1 MANNIDVLVVEPQKE
16 PYMKTIPDTLESLQ
30 KEVGGYIQ
38 AVYPWDDPVGII
50 CDEEAKLKGSPLNR
64 ALRDEDGEIADIIA
78 GTFMVVG
85 LGEENFTSLN
95 DTEAKKFASVFKTP
109 ETFIRIND
117 RIFAV
122 PMKPSLK
129 DRLNAA
135 KATANEQNKDNA
147 VKSRGKDKEE
157 TL

>member
-85 LGEENFTSLN
+85 LGEENFASLN

>member
-1 MANNIDVLVVEPQKE
+1 
-16 PYMKTIPDTLESLQ
+16 MKTIPDTLESLQ

-85 LGEENFTSLN
+85 LGEENFASLN

-122 PMKPSLK
+122 PIKPSLK

-135 KATANEQNKDNA
+135 KATANEQNKDTA
-147 VKSRGKDKEE
+147 VKNRGKDKEE
-157 TL
+157 SL

>member
-117 RIFAV
+117 KIFAV

-135 KATANEQNKDNA
+135 KATANEQNKDTA
-147 VKSRGKDKEE
+147 VKNREKDREE
-157 TL
+157 SL

>member
-85 LGEENFTSLN
+85 LGKENFASLN

>member
-38 AVYPWDDPVGII
+38 AVYPWEDPVGII

>member
-85 LGEENFTSLN
+85 LGEENFASLN

-122 PMKPSLK
+122 PIKPSLK

-135 KATANEQNKDNA
+135 KATANEQNKDTA
-147 VKSRGKDKEE
+147 VKNRGKDKEE
-157 TL
+157 SL

>member
-16 PYMKTIPDTLESLQ
+16 PYMKTISDTLESLQ

-64 ALRDEDGEIADIIA
+64 ALRDEDGEIMDIIA

-117 RIFAV
+117 RIFAI

-135 KATANEQNKDNA
+135 KATANEQNKDTA
-147 VKSRGKDKEE
+147 VKNRRKDKEE
-157 TL
+157 AL

>member
-38 AVYPWDDPVGII
+38 AVYPWEDPVGII

-135 KATANEQNKDNA
+135 KATVNEQNKDTA

-157 TL
+157 AL

>member
-135 KATANEQNKDNA
+135 KATANEQNKDTA
-147 VKSRGKDKEE
+147 VKNRGKDKEE
-157 TL
+157 AL

>member
-135 KATANEQNKDNA
+135 KATANEQNKDTS

-157 TL
+157 SL

>member
-38 AVYPWDDPVGII
+38 AVYPWEDPVGII

-95 DTEAKKFASVFKTP
+95 DTEAKKIASVFKTP

-122 PMKPSLK
+122 PIKPSLK

-135 KATANEQNKDNA
+135 KATANEQNKDTA

-157 TL
+157 AL

>member
-85 LGEENFTSLN
+85 LGEENFASLN

-117 RIFAV
+117 KIFAV
-122 PMKPSLK
+122 PLKPSLK

>member
-135 KATANEQNKDNA
+135 KATANEQNKDTA
-147 VKSRGKDKEE
+147 VKNRGKDKEE
-157 TL
+157 SL

>member
-38 AVYPWDDPVGII
+38 AVYPWEDPVGII

-135 KATANEQNKDNA
+135 KATANEQNKDTA
-147 VKSRGKDKEE
+147 DKSRGKDKEE
-157 TL
+157 AL

>member
-38 AVYPWDDPVGII
+38 AVYPWEDPVGII

-135 KATANEQNKDNA
+135 KATVNEQNKDTA

>member
-85 LGEENFTSLN
+85 LGEENFASLN

-157 TL
+157 SL

>member
-38 AVYPWDDPVGII
+38 AVYPWEDPVGII

-117 RIFAV
+117 KIFAV

-135 KATANEQNKDNA
+135 KATVNEQNKDTA

>member
-64 ALRDEDGEIADIIA
+64 ALRDEDGEIAEIIA

-109 ETFIRIND
+109 EAFIRIND

>member
-50 CDEEAKLKGSPLNR
+50 CDEEAKLKGSPPNR

-85 LGEENFTSLN
+85 LGEENFASLN

-135 KATANEQNKDNA
+135 KATVNEQNKDTA
-147 VKSRGKDKEE
+147 DKSRRKDKEE

>member
-85 LGEENFTSLN
+85 LGEENFASLN

-122 PMKPSLK
+122 PMKPSLN

-135 KATANEQNKDNA
+135 KATVNEQNKDTA

>member
-16 PYMKTIPDTLESLQ
+16 PYMKTISDTLESLQ

-38 AVYPWDDPVGII
+38 AVYPWDNPVGII

-64 ALRDEDGEIADIIA
+64 SLRDEDGEIADIIA

-117 RIFAV
+117 RIFVV
-122 PMKPSLK
+122 PLKPSLK

-135 KATANEQNKDNA
+135 KATANEQNKDTA
-147 VKSRGKDKEE
+147 VKNRGKDKEE
-157 TL
+157 SL

>member
-122 PMKPSLK
+122 PMKPSLN

-135 KATANEQNKDNA
+135 KATVNEQNKDTA